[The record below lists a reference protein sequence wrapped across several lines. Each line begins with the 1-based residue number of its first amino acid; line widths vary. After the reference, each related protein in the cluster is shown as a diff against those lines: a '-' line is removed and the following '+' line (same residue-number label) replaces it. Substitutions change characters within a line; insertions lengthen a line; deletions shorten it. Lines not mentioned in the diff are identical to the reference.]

1 MVVYRI
7 SKLKR
12 ARDLSGFGASI
23 KGQRWNRRGTF
34 LLYTAEHR
42 SLASLE
48 VMVHLANDFPDVEY
62 AIIVLEIPD
71 DSIIQIDS
79 NLLPKEWQKIFDP
92 GILASFT
99 DEWLQ
104 KEQSIALGVP
114 SAIIPQ
120 ETDYLI
126 NPLHPDFQERVRI
139 IGIEPFTFDER
150 FFKDVIE

>member
-12 ARDLSGFGASI
+12 ARDLSGFGASL

-48 VMVHLANDFPDVEY
+48 VMVHLGNDFPDVEY
-62 AIIVLEIPD
+62 AIIAIEIPD
-71 DSIIQIDS
+71 DSILRIDS
-79 NLLPKEWQKIFDP
+79 NILPKEWKKVFDP
-92 GILASFT
+92 GILASFA

-104 KEQSIALGVP
+104 KEKSIALGVP

-120 ETDYLI
+120 ETNYLI
-126 NPLHPDFQERVRI
+126 NPLHPDFHERVRI
-139 IGIEPFTFDER
+139 VGIEPFTFDER
-150 FFKDVIE
+150 FFRDVI